1 MWIACYRKCARLFS
15 SAVCEKILVKWDQ
28 RKKSYNFK
36 ILLHSKINS
45 VLSIDF
51 LPCENLITMYWFR
64 FHLLELGYFYSLY
77 IWEKKVIDL
86 SERVI
91 NAMEEK
97 KVPWVRQNYLHW
109 VWTNKIKTDVYNSTL
124 LYFTVQIAGLKM
136 SYYKCH
142 LCTGKKRRF

>member
-1 MWIACYRKCARLFS
+1 MCAALFFS
-15 SAVCEKILVKWDQ
+15 SVWENIGKMRPA
-28 RKKSYNFK
+28 KKSYNFK

-51 LPCENLITMYWFR
+51 LPFENLITMYWFR
-64 FHLLELGYFYSLY
+64 FHLLELGYFYSLSD

-91 NAMEEK
+91 SAMEEK

-109 VWTNKIKTDVYNSTL
+109 VWTNKIKTDVDNSTL